1 MMGLLAYVWLTV
13 RTGSHDGIT
22 CIRMVD
28 CAHKKS

>member
-1 MMGLLAYVWLTV
+1 MMGLLPYVWLTV

-22 CIRMVD
+22 CIRIVD